1 MVSRLASAR
10 ITPLRR
16 GTQPIRNPDALRV
29 PNSSPER
36 LDTTQNSREG
46 VYTLHLVV
54 VNGTFTKYWIVDFKH
69 DLNHPTLRGLSVAT
83 FSRGHFSVSRA
94 AQVIH
99 GEPTG
104 RGVDEKNATDAG
116 KTSGAQGEG
125 RYRYRSCV
133 LQDCLRSYATRPP
146 RNCSLL

>member
-16 GTQPIRNPDALRV
+16 GTQLIRNPDALRV

-54 VNGTFTKYWIVDFKH
+54 VNGIFTKSGIVPLKH
-69 DLNHPTLRGLSVAT
+69 DLNPRLFGWLSVAT
-83 FSRGHFSVSRA
+83 FSRA
-94 AQVIH
+94 AI
-99 GEPTG
+99 
-104 RGVDEKNATDAG
+104 
-116 KTSGAQGEG
+116 
-125 RYRYRSCV
+125 
-133 LQDCLRSYATRPP
+133 
-146 RNCSLL
+146 